1 MVMKEY
7 ILQYY
12 ASEKQGAVWGIA
24 LGIVFIG
31 VAVWL
36 WRAAGSASLQ
46 RGLGHA
52 LLGTGALIVVATTV
66 TVVYNN
72 RRILQ
77 TKEMPVVSNTDLQ
90 RSEVSH
96 MEKVMATAYIGG
108 LVIFSM
114 ATVTGIALLTL
125 AQKQSLKGVGLG
137 LFLFGLIGIGA
148 ELFSMKRNRQ
158 YLEEIRQLKF

>member
-1 MVMKEY
+1 MKEY

-24 LGIVFIG
+24 LGIVVMA

-36 WRAAGSASLQ
+36 WRRPGNPGLQ
-46 RGLGHA
+46 QGMGYA
-52 LLGTGALIVVATTV
+52 LLGAGTLIVLATLV

-72 RRILQ
+72 RRILH
-77 TKEMPVVSNTDLQ
+77 TKAMPVASNIDLQ
-90 RSEVSH
+90 RSEVSR

-108 LVIFSM
+108 LVTFSVAAAFGM
-114 ATVTGIALLTL
+114 GLLTL
-125 AQKQSLKGVGLG
+125 AQKQIVKGIGMGL
-137 LFLFGLIGIGA
+137 LLFGLLGMGA
-148 ELFSMKRNRQ
+148 EMLSMKRNRR

>member
-1 MVMKEY
+1 MKEH

-12 ASEKQGAVWGIA
+12 ASEKQGAAWGIA
-24 LGIVFIG
+24 LGVVFIA

-36 WRAAGSASLQ
+36 WRTAGNASLQ
-46 RGLGHA
+46 RGLGYA
-52 LLGTGALIVVATTV
+52 LLSAGALIVLATLI

-72 RRILQ
+72 RRIRH
-77 TKEMPVVSNTDLQ
+77 TKEMPVASNTDLQ
-90 RSEVSH
+90 RAEVSR

-108 LVIFSM
+108 LVTFSV
-114 ATVTGIALLTL
+114 AAVVGIAFLTL
-125 AQKQSLKGVGLG
+125 AQKQFQKGVGLG
-137 LFLFGLIGIGA
+137 LLLFGLLGVGA